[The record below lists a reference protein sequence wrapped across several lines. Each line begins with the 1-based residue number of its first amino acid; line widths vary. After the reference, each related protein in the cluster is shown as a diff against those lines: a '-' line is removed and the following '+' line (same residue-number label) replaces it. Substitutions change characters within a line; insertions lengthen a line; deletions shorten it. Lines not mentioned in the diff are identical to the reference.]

1 MPRQFSVVI
10 RLVASAAIMCLFMTF
25 VAASQTAQA
34 QKRLRGVQYLNAET
48 APDAALERAILKTI
62 PDYKPESSA
71 DEVSYFY
78 NHVDL
83 NGDGKP
89 EVIAHITG
97 RYVCGTGGCDTLIF
111 QTAKGG
117 YRLVSTITLS
127 NTPIIV
133 SPTRTRGWND
143 LVMYVVGG
151 GITRGYYVTLRFNG
165 RTYPEDPTGLPQMNS
180 GAKISGKAYIANED
194 MSAGTGITLKR
205 VQP

>member
-1 MPRQFSVVI
+1 MPGQFSVAM
-10 RLVASAAIMCLFMTF
+10 RLAASAAIMTLFITL
-25 VAASQTAQA
+25 AAAYKTAQA
-34 QKRLRGVQYLNAET
+34 QKRLRGVQYVNAET

-71 DEVSYFY
+71 DEVGYYY
-78 NHVDL
+78 NRVDL

-111 QTAKGG
+111 QPAKGG

-127 NTPIIV
+127 RTPVIV
-133 SPTRTRGWND
+133 SPTKTRGWND
-143 LVMYVVGG
+143 LIMYVVGG

-165 RTYPEDPTGLPQMNS
+165 RTYPEDPTDLPQMNS
-180 GAKISGKAYIANED
+180 RARISGKAYIANED

-205 VQP
+205 AQP